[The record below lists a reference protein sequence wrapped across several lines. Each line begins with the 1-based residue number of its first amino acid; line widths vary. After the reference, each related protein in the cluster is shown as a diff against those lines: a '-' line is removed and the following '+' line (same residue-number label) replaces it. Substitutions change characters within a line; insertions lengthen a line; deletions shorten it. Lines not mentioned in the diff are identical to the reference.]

1 MSAAPCKGCER
12 RRKEMA
18 LLLEATKQWAQNPTG
33 PNAHEIYI
41 QLRNEAIARGEY
53 DVEPTDKLV

>member
-1 MSAAPCKGCER
+1 MICKACER

-18 LLLEATKQWAQNPTG
+18 LMLEATRQWTFNPAG
-33 PNAHEIYI
+33 PNINEVYSR
-41 QLRNEAIARGEY
+41 LRDEAIARGEY